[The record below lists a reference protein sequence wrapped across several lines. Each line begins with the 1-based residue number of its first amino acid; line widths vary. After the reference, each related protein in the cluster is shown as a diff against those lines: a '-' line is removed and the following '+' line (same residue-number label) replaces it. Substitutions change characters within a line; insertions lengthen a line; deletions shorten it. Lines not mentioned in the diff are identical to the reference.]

1 MDNRVNLIFKYLK
14 NKNFIDKFYRVIYPS
29 QYRDLNNELLLN
41 NMGIKAHF
49 SNKSIT
55 DDKSILVNE
64 KSWRYASVNKKSQDE
79 TVLII
84 DEIDD
89 DKLTAF
95 KKNTVTS
102 IFLRLINYSKAQLFG
117 GILLN
122 GIKYLSLFYI
132 CLYFAN
138 ITELS
143 FNLKDKAFFEYS
155 SLVILLLI
163 LLNVIIAIFNDKNE
177 KKNIDE
183 LKNHFSKNITN
194 SRKFLLMNKGLFR
207 NTVNLLSVI
216 YVIILL
222 YFLDIQSL
230 KYGLSL
236 IIPLI
241 IISFIE
247 ISYLS
252 RNGIKLKKLNKI
264 ITILFCISLTYSVF
278 IFLSYRVM
286 SDSIALNT
294 FIIDFVLI
302 ALLLMPFIQLD
313 IKLLDYIDYLIY
325 LENNN
330 LNSNDNEIDKKQ
342 LVLLETP
349 AVVVSELSDKNGLFE
364 SINLI
369 VDSNSIIEICGEALS
384 GKTMLYKLLTNSKLR
399 KSGTVTINDQELNS
413 ISTYNNLIMYVKENN
428 EFGNKTFKEFLIG
441 NDKISE
447 GYLYNLIYELNIT
460 FLLDRMPSKLN
471 TCIRVCDLSNSEIVL
486 LNILRAIL
494 RDYRIYFFDQLLSQL
509 NLEQLNTIMNWMSKS
524 NSTYIVLEKNTL
536 VHSKINNYYQINNN
550 KLKEVV

>member
-194 SRKFLLMNKGLFR
+194 NEQGVVQKHCK
-207 NTVNLLSVI
+207 
-216 YVIILL
+216 
-222 YFLDIQSL
+222 
-230 KYGLSL
+230 
-236 IIPLI
+236 
-241 IISFIE
+241 
-247 ISYLS
+247 
-252 RNGIKLKKLNKI
+252 
-264 ITILFCISLTYSVF
+264 
-278 IFLSYRVM
+278 
-286 SDSIALNT
+286 
-294 FIIDFVLI
+294 FIIC
-302 ALLLMPFIQLD
+302 
-313 IKLLDYIDYLIY
+313 YLC
-325 LENNN
+325 N
-330 LNSNDNEIDKKQ
+330 
-342 LVLLETP
+342 
-349 AVVVSELSDKNGLFE
+349 
-364 SINLI
+364 
-369 VDSNSIIEICGEALS
+369 
-384 GKTMLYKLLTNSKLR
+384 
-399 KSGTVTINDQELNS
+399 
-413 ISTYNNLIMYVKENN
+413 
-428 EFGNKTFKEFLIG
+428 
-441 NDKISE
+441 
-447 GYLYNLIYELNIT
+447 
-460 FLLDRMPSKLN
+460 
-471 TCIRVCDLSNSEIVL
+471 
-486 LNILRAIL
+486 
-494 RDYRIYFFDQLLSQL
+494 
-509 NLEQLNTIMNWMSKS
+509 
-524 NSTYIVLEKNTL
+524 YIVVFFRHTVFKVWTI
-536 VHSKINNYYQINNN
+536 INYSFNNDIFYRN
-550 KLKEVV
+550 KLFK

>member
-264 ITILFCISLTYSVF
+264 ITIFNLQCIHIPV
-278 IFLSYRVM
+278 I
-286 SDSIALNT
+286 
-294 FIIDFVLI
+294 
-302 ALLLMPFIQLD
+302 
-313 IKLLDYIDYLIY
+313 
-325 LENNN
+325 
-330 LNSNDNEIDKKQ
+330 
-342 LVLLETP
+342 
-349 AVVVSELSDKNGLFE
+349 
-364 SINLI
+364 
-369 VDSNSIIEICGEALS
+369 
-384 GKTMLYKLLTNSKLR
+384 
-399 KSGTVTINDQELNS
+399 
-413 ISTYNNLIMYVKENN
+413 
-428 EFGNKTFKEFLIG
+428 
-441 NDKISE
+441 
-447 GYLYNLIYELNIT
+447 
-460 FLLDRMPSKLN
+460 
-471 TCIRVCDLSNSEIVL
+471 
-486 LNILRAIL
+486 
-494 RDYRIYFFDQLLSQL
+494 
-509 NLEQLNTIMNWMSKS
+509 
-524 NSTYIVLEKNTL
+524 
-536 VHSKINNYYQINNN
+536 
-550 KLKEVV
+550 